1 MVGEALELPSLDE
14 RHSVR
19 SQVIHA
25 LRAALVAGQMQPG
38 QVYSAPVL
46 AATFGVSPTPVR
58 EAMLELAKEGL
69 VTTVPNKGF
78 RVRELSDREL
88 DEVTDIR
95 LLLEVP
101 ATVRI
106 VDLATAGDLT
116 RLRPMANRLVAT
128 AKSKDLLAYVEQDR
142 QFHLEL
148 LALAGNA
155 ALVSTRGRA
164 AREVAVVRARL
175 AGRAWHAG
183 GLGGRTRPDARSD
196 RSRRPTGTAPTDAR
210 PHRPRA
216 GQLGRPPRVS
226 PALAWPRGD
235 FALREAAGTV
245 RERRLAG
252 QCRDFAPLGAAGR
265 VR

>member
-1 MVGEALELPSLDE
+1 VAGDALELPSLDE
-14 RHSVR
+14 RRSVR

-46 AATFGVSPTPVR
+46 AATLGVSPTPVR

-88 DEVTDIR
+88 DEVTEIR

-101 ATVRI
+101 ATVQVVGR
-106 VDLATAGDLT
+106 VTASDLA
-116 RLRPMANRLVAT
+116 RLRPMANRIVET
-128 AKSKDLLAYVEQDR
+128 AKSKELLAYVEQDR

-155 ALVSTRGRA
+155 TLVSL
-164 AREVAVVRARL
+164 VAELRARSRL
-175 AGRAWHAG
+175 FGLASLAERGTLAASAAEHVRMLELIGAADRPGLRRLMRSHIGHVRGSWAGR
-183 GLGGRTRPDARSD
+183 P
-196 RSRRPTGTAPTDAR
+196 
-210 PHRPRA
+210 
-216 GQLGRPPRVS
+216 
-226 PALAWPRGD
+226 
-235 FALREAAGTV
+235 E
-245 RERRLAG
+245 
-252 QCRDFAPLGAAGR
+252 
-265 VR
+265 

>member
-1 MVGEALELPSLDE
+1 VAGDALELPSLDG
-14 RHSVR
+14 RRSVR
-19 SQVIHA
+19 SQVIHV

-46 AATFGVSPTPVR
+46 AATLGVSPTPVR

-69 VTTVPNKGF
+69 VTAVPNKGF

-101 ATVRI
+101 ATVRVVGRI
-106 VDLATAGDLT
+106 TASDLA
-116 RLRPMANRLVAT
+116 RLRPMAHRIVET

-155 ALVSTRGRA
+155 TLVSL
-164 AREVAVVRARL
+164 VAELRARSRL
-175 AGRAWHAG
+175 FGLASLAERGTLASSAAEHVRMLELIGAGDRLGLRRLMRSHIGHVRGSWAGR
-183 GLGGRTRPDARSD
+183 P
-196 RSRRPTGTAPTDAR
+196 
-210 PHRPRA
+210 
-216 GQLGRPPRVS
+216 
-226 PALAWPRGD
+226 
-235 FALREAAGTV
+235 E
-245 RERRLAG
+245 
-252 QCRDFAPLGAAGR
+252 
-265 VR
+265 